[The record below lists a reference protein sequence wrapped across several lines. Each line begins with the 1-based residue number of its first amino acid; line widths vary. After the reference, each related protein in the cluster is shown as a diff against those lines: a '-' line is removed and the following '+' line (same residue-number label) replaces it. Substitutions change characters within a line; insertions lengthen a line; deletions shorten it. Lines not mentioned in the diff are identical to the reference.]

1 MKKKTSAGQKKRS
14 HFVEQFKNPRTAS
27 RTSGTPRRFFR
38 NSGTFLSIAMIF
50 KNEIRC
56 LERCLQSLQPLRD
69 AIPCELVM
77 ADTGS
82 TDGSREIAA
91 RYADIL
97 IDFEWIN
104 DFSAARNAVLQHC
117 SGNFFLCIDA
127 DEWIDPD
134 VEQFVKFLKR
144 PDPTVATGFV
154 IQRNYAFADNMKQ
167 YSDIIV
173 PRVYNM
179 SGQPE
184 YHDPIHENVYF
195 RKDIPSSH
203 SHVFDR
209 LILHHDGYA
218 GLYTTEEGKI
228 KRERNVKLLREHLQ
242 ENPDNMRTILE
253 FLEAGREEPDY
264 ETHLLHGLE
273 LAETKANGWDTWG
286 RVITRLAA
294 EFYFDKD
301 PENFTRWTDF
311 ARERFPNSLYTT
323 LDIGYLLFVTAINKK
338 EHEQAIRYGEEFFS
352 AWDKSHITRESVTD
366 RMLSSLRR
374 DSVDARQWAEMYFAA
389 ENVFVKNPERAV
401 ETVKSMDFAE
411 LSTEQA
417 TILFTIL
424 RLMASAAPAET
435 LPLARSYWDSVRGQD
450 AEWLTKL
457 LDKKDF
463 LPRIPPDVFADVLE
477 NGADFPSPSTDMR
490 VMNALAQRLETRPKR
505 LITLALDSSTADF
518 TADPDSLYWV
528 HRLILSAVRVFNWK
542 QSAMYGQENSG
553 TSPVSSESVEDAPEI
568 TPETLAEEIPENSV
582 PDSPSEDT
590 GKNESVI
597 PGADLNMTPHINLS
611 DAADGSPEISPD
623 GAADSSADAAQ
634 TINSSADAAQNVS
647 PDSAEDVVQNAAKD
661 DSTDTADDDDDITTD
676 PQTGLILA
684 RAFAFV
690 LREYLLRDTNLQT
703 MDSPPPF
710 YAFALCV
717 DRAFL
722 AAEQSNPMECV
733 RALREAVQRDPSLKV
748 IALFLLNQMPE
759 LK

>member
-1 MKKKTSAGQKKRS
+1 M
-14 HFVEQFKNPRTAS
+14 
-27 RTSGTPRRFFR
+27 
-38 NSGTFLSIAMIF
+38 
-50 KNEIRC
+50 
-56 LERCLQSLQPLRD
+56 
-69 AIPCELVM
+69 
-77 ADTGS
+77 
-82 TDGSREIAA
+82 
-91 RYADIL
+91 
-97 IDFEWIN
+97 
-104 DFSAARNAVLQHC
+104 
-117 SGNFFLCIDA
+117 
-127 DEWIDPD
+127 
-134 VEQFVKFLKR
+134 
-144 PDPTVATGFV
+144 
-154 IQRNYAFADNMKQ
+154 
-167 YSDIIV
+167 
-173 PRVYNM
+173 
-179 SGQPE
+179 
-184 YHDPIHENVYF
+184 
-195 RKDIPSSH
+195 
-203 SHVFDR
+203 
-209 LILHHDGYA
+209 
-218 GLYTTEEGKI
+218 
-228 KRERNVKLLREHLQ
+228 
-242 ENPDNMRTILE
+242 
-253 FLEAGREEPDY
+253 
-264 ETHLLHGLE
+264 
-273 LAETKANGWDTWG
+273 
-286 RVITRLAA
+286 
-294 EFYFDKD
+294 
-301 PENFTRWTDF
+301 
-311 ARERFPNSLYTT
+311 
-323 LDIGYLLFVTAINKK
+323 
-338 EHEQAIRYGEEFFS
+338 
-352 AWDKSHITRESVTD
+352 
-366 RMLSSLRR
+366 
-374 DSVDARQWAEMYFAA
+374 
-389 ENVFVKNPERAV
+389 
-401 ETVKSMDFAE
+401 
-411 LSTEQA
+411 
-417 TILFTIL
+417 
-424 RLMASAAPAET
+424 
-435 LPLARSYWDSVRGQD
+435 
-450 AEWLTKL
+450 
-457 LDKKDF
+457 
-463 LPRIPPDVFADVLE
+463 FADVLE

-634 TINSSADAAQNVS
+634 NVS

-690 LREYLLRDTNLQT
+690 LREYLLRDTTLQT